1 MTATVKDNDIR
12 ADFFLTLARA
22 FTPPIGEAMQ
32 RAFVEE
38 LPDDLDAMSDRLG
51 YPVESAIAALRGSV
65 ADFGAPMRVLQ
76 LYAALFLTP
85 PAPVHL
91 NTSVYLDGSVLGGS
105 EYEMRHWFARH
116 GLSGN
121 GEAGALADRVDANL
135 EFVAELFRRAS
146 RSIDAGDPMDG
157 LAQSAEA
164 RRFLAAY
171 PRRWLAPMRA
181 ACAKA
186 CADGGYTTAYVHLLD
201 ILGSALDTEIGKEA
215 ARTPEAALSAAY
227 PVGSSHGIGGPT
239 AEDLAEIAFRLRGSG
254 LSFDHI
260 RQRPE
265 WREGVFTLR
274 CEGTVDSIGAA
285 ATVSYSPPSR

>member
-1 MTATVKDNDIR
+1 MTAPVRDNDIR
-12 ADFFLTLARA
+12 ADFFLTMARA

-38 LPDDLDAMSDRLG
+38 LPDDLGAMSDRLG

-65 ADFGAPMRVLQ
+65 ADFGEPMRVLQ
-76 LYAALFLTP
+76 LFSALFLTP

-121 GEAGALADRVDANL
+121 GGAGALADRVDANL

-146 RSIDAGDPMDG
+146 RSIAAGDPMNG
-157 LAQSAEA
+157 LAQAAEA

-181 ACAKA
+181 ACADA
-186 CADGGYTTAYVHLLD
+186 CRTAGHPPVYVHLLD
-201 ILGSALDTEIGKEA
+201 ILAGAIDAEVVKEA
-215 ARTPEAALSAAY
+215 ATSPDVALSKAY
-227 PVGSSHGIGGPT
+227 PPGSSRGIGAPT
-239 AEDLAEIAFRLRGSG
+239 AEDLAEIAFRLKESG
-254 LSFDHI
+254 LSFDHV
-260 RQRPE
+260 RGRSE
-265 WREGVFTLR
+265 WRDEIFAMR
-274 CEGTVDSIGAA
+274 CKDNGRTSGLPAVEKLG
-285 ATVSYSPPSR
+285 